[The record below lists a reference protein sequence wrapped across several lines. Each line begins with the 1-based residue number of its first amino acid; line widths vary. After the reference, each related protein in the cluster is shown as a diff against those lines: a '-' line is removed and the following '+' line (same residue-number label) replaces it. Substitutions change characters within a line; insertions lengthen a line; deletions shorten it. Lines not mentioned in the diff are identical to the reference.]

1 MSSGKPICLTAAAK
15 TPNMHTYR
23 NAKASYFQIN
33 SKENIDFFRVLH
45 LTALHCNFHA
55 LHCIALHC
63 AIQNCH
69 EKQCL
74 NSV

>member
-45 LTALHCNFHA
+45 LTALHC
-55 LHCIALHC
+55 IA
-63 AIQNCH
+63 IVPYKIVMKN
-69 EKQCL
+69 
-74 NSV
+74 NV